1 MRPLV
6 FLFKKMGLLL
16 FLVYLMCRVRTAEGQ
31 GNVIFLKL
39 KDGNNSILPVYI
51 GEYEC
56 GALIKEMHK
65 RSLVSFCH

>member
-1 MRPLV
+1 ME
-6 FLFKKMGLLL
+6 KGLLL
-16 FLVYLMCRVRTAEGQ
+16 VCLMCRVRTAEGQ

-65 RSLVSFCH
+65 RSLVGYLSCMSNGL

>member
-1 MRPLV
+1 V
-6 FLFKKMGLLL
+6 QTSLLL
-16 FLVYLMCRVRTAEGQ
+16 VCLMCRVRTAEGQ
-31 GNVIFLKL
+31 GNVIFLTL

-65 RSLVSFCH
+65 RSLVGCLFCICKCTKTM